1 MIYFNQII
9 KLFSSKQFLKM
20 PKVTT
25 NPKTQPVC
33 VGLPNLMVPSNPQMS
48 LIGLPLHAKL
58 NILKIRE
65 QQIVPN

>member
-20 PKVTT
+20 PDSNVTT
-25 NPKTQPVC
+25 TQPVC
-33 VGLPNLMVPSNPQMS
+33 VGLPNLVDPSKP
-48 LIGLPLHAKL
+48 LIGLPLHAIL

>member
-20 PKVTT
+20 PDSNVTT

-33 VGLPNLMVPSNPQMS
+33 VGLPNLVDPSKPLN
-48 LIGLPLHAKL
+48 GLPLHAIL

>member
-20 PKVTT
+20 PDSKVTT
-25 NPKTQPVC
+25 NQKTHPVC
-33 VGLPNLMVPSNPQMS
+33 VGLPNLMVQSTP
-48 LIGLPLHAKL
+48 LIGLPPHAKS